1 MIFILEKYMGLFIFL
16 AIVFLVIVFNKFLIW
31 WIKATLVAYYSV
43 ISYFFII
50 TRNKI
55 DRDYKNIHPVPD
67 AYWDIN
73 TYWFNIIQSLYFF
86 PTAII
91 LLFIYYKWFT
101 GIRSEQAKFWVV
113 LSLIPVAIIIL
124 FFAFIFSFSY
134 GYRS

>member
-1 MIFILEKYMGLFIFL
+1 MFLFL
-16 AIVFLVIVFNKFLIW
+16 AIIFLVIVFNKFLIW
-31 WIKATLVAYYSV
+31 WIKATLAAYYSV

-73 TYWFNIIQSLYFF
+73 TYWFNIFQSLYFF
-86 PTAII
+86 PTVII

-101 GIRSEQAKFWVV
+101 GVRSEQAKFWVV

>member
-1 MIFILEKYMGLFIFL
+1 MFLFL
-16 AIVFLVIVFNKFLIW
+16 AIIFLVIVFNKFLIW

-73 TYWFNIIQSLYFF
+73 TYWFNIFQSLYFF
-86 PTAII
+86 PTVII

-101 GIRSEQAKFWVV
+101 GVRSEQAKFWVV

>member
-1 MIFILEKYMGLFIFL
+1 MGLFIFL